1 LELEIIARRVWVWVV
16 VVKNLC
22 MFLGSV
28 VNEDGTKKEEIRK
41 MFHLR
46 FLGSELRTCRS
57 EM

>member
-1 LELEIIARRVWVWVV
+1 VGVGGSGKE
-16 VVKNLC
+16 LC